1 LQFDTTRSLTK
12 ATRVTPQSLIPS
24 ITRKS
29 RAKDGSTSS
38 GSTNYTTTFNRIQ
51 YRASTANHPAA
62 NPDAQDARFT
72 MLVTLSSVHEDG
84 SRTTLGNWRS
94 AKLIIRGRSPGSFE
108 KSKKQKEG
116 AGAGAGAGQKKR
128 KKLTK
133 ERDKGLPVEDEE
145 EGKEGQTDAQ
155 LARALQA
162 DVSSLPARTTRSKAA
177 AEKNNIVAI

>member
-1 LQFDTTRSLTK
+1 MQFDTTRSLTK

-116 AGAGAGAGQKKR
+116 AGAGAGQKKR

-133 ERDKGLPVEDEE
+133 ERDEDLPVEEEE

-155 LARALQA
+155 LAQALHA

-177 AEKNNIVAI
+177 AARSNTVAI

>member
-1 LQFDTTRSLTK
+1 
-12 ATRVTPQSLIPS
+12 
-24 ITRKS
+24 
-29 RAKDGSTSS
+29 
-38 GSTNYTTTFNRIQ
+38 
-51 YRASTANHPAA
+51 
-62 NPDAQDARFT
+62 

-84 SRTTLGNWRS
+84 SRAALGFWRS

-116 AGAGAGAGQKKR
+116 AGAGAGQKKR

-133 ERDKGLPVEDEE
+133 ERDEDLPVEEEE

-155 LARALQA
+155 LAQALQG

-177 AEKNNIVAI
+177 AARSNTVAI